1 MHLAV
6 ARSVRRRLVW
16 AGIACLGFAGLA
28 GLAGAAVVLAPRAA
42 SAEEASRR
50 AWLGVALEK
59 GASGGVTAKHVINNS
74 PAAKAGLVD
83 GDLILTADGVTMAEP
98 SQLIAR
104 VALVGPGS
112 TLPMRIRHGTVDRD
126 VTASLV
132 PFPGPEQILRLDKVG
147 TFAPGWKTASAVA
160 GSLPQSVAA
169 ARGKVMLID
178 FWASFCGP
186 CRMMTPQLSQWQASF
201 GAQGLAVVGFTDD
214 PVTVAAQTAQAWGM
228 SYTVASDTST
238 TTSKAYGVIATP
250 TLFLV
255 DKKGVIRDVFV
266 GFDTTRH
273 AEMEKTIRALLA
285 EPTPP

>member
-1 MHLAV
+1 MHLAA

-28 GLAGAAVVLAPRAA
+28 GAGLVLAPRAA

-50 AWLGVALEK
+50 AWLGVSLEK
-59 GASGGVTAKHVINNS
+59 GPSGGVTAKHVVNNS

-83 GDLILTADGVTMAEP
+83 GDLILTADGVTLAEP

-126 VTASLV
+126 ITASLV

-147 TFAPGWKTASAVA
+147 TFAPGWKTASAVS

-169 ARGKVMLID
+169 ARGKVMLLD
-178 FWASFCGP
+178 FWASWCGP
-186 CRMMTPQLSQWQASF
+186 CRMMTPQIAQWQASF
-201 GAQGLAVVGFTDD
+201 GAQGLTVIGFTDD
-214 PVTVAAQTAQAWGM
+214 PVTIAAQIAQAWGM
-228 SYTVASDTST
+228 SYTVAADSTHATSQT
-238 TTSKAYGVIATP
+238 YGVIATP

-255 DKKGVIRDVFV
+255 DKKGVIRNVFV
-266 GFDTTRH
+266 GFDTSRH
-273 AEMEKTIRALLA
+273 AEIEKTIRALLA
-285 EPTPP
+285 EPAPP